1 MPVDPRVK
9 TLVPMH
15 DHFTPERE
23 MLAHARRQADEL
35 GLDDYFVVD
44 VDSHRDPGSVW
55 PAILEHMENPVMR
68 FNSQHDLD
76 VMGVTQYVPTPG
88 GRGFQFQAMHGRI
101 PHQELTRENLGPI
114 DVPRDVELCRRAM
127 DAMSIDVQVVF
138 PTSLLSLG
146 MSPMPMG
153 ESQVAYAYN
162 RWMIEEFCSQEP
174 RLKFLPFLPLNDPDM
189 CLRMI
194 REFASS
200 PSVCGFLVT
209 SIRHDPVHDNRY
221 MPVYAAIEET
231 GLPLAFHAG
240 PTWDDN
246 WMKTMNR
253 FISMHAISFVHCN
266 IVHMTN
272 WLINGLPERFPRL
285 KVIWVESGL
294 AWVPF
299 LMQRL
304 DHEYLKRTSEA
315 PLLKRRPSEYM
326 REMYYT
332 SQPMEMDD
340 LGLARVDAERHQRR
354 DPARVRVRLA
364 ALGLRPAER
373 LPRPAVPRRAGEA
386 QHPRPQCRAALRARR
401 AGAARHRVDLMSGR
415 RGLACRRLV
424 AAAHVLEQRGRGPVQ
439 RRDDVVAGEPVL
451 LVQHEPRAA
460 GADAGE
466 DRLRAAHLRLREV
479 RSDLGDRRRDRLAAR
494 PFELHL
500 GQRPEDVRV
509 LVEEATQLGI
519 APARSR
525 TVAGS
530 SQRAPSMNSPNQAA
544 ALCSRSARVGK

>member
-68 FNSQHDLD
+68 ANSQHDLD

-101 PHQELTRENLGPI
+101 PHQELTREDLGPI

-146 MSPMPMG
+146 MSPMPIG

-194 REFASS
+194 REFAERPGCAALWSR
-200 PSVCGFLVT
+200 L
-209 SIRHDPVHDNRY
+209 RHNPVHDNGY
-221 MPVYAAIEET
+221 MPLYGAIEEP

-240 PTWDDN
+240 PPGRTLDEG
-246 WMKTMNR
+246 MNR
-253 FISMHAISFVHCN
+253 FLSDARALVHALQPRAHDELV
-266 IVHMTN
+266 
-272 WLINGLPERFPRL
+272 INGLPERFPRL
-285 KVIWVESGL
+285 KLIWIESGL

-304 DHEYLKRTSEA
+304 DNEYLMRTSEA
-315 PLLKRRPSEYM
+315 PLLKRPPSEYM

-332 SQPMEMDD
+332 TQPIERPHRAARADAKKINAETQLLFASDWPHWDFD
-340 LGLARVDAERHQRR
+340 L
-354 DPARVRVRLA
+354 P
-364 ALGLRPAER
+364 ER
-373 LPRPAVPRRAGEA
+373 LPRPSVPRRAGEA
-386 QHPRPQCRAALRARR
+386 QHPRPQRRAALRSRR
-401 AGAARHRVDLMSGR
+401 A
-415 RGLACRRLV
+415 
-424 AAAHVLEQRGRGPVQ
+424 
-439 RRDDVVAGEPVL
+439 
-451 LVQHEPRAA
+451 
-460 GADAGE
+460 
-466 DRLRAAHLRLREV
+466 RAAH
-479 RSDLGDRRRDRLAAR
+479 RRALSAR
-494 PFELHL
+494 PTWL
-500 GQRPEDVRV
+500 
-509 LVEEATQLGI
+509 T
-519 APARSR
+519 
-525 TVAGS
+525 
-530 SQRAPSMNSPNQAA
+530 
-544 ALCSRSARVGK
+544 

>member
-9 TLVPMH
+9 ALTPMH
-15 DHFTPERE
+15 DHFTSERE
-23 MLAHARRQADEL
+23 MLAHARREADEL

-55 PAILEHMENPVMR
+55 PAVLEYMENPVMR
-68 FNSQHDLD
+68 RNSQHDLE

-101 PHQELTRENLGPI
+101 PHQELTREDLGPI
-114 DVPRDVELCRRAM
+114 DIPRDVELCRRAM

-146 MSPMPMG
+146 MSPMPIG
-153 ESQVAYAYN
+153 ESQVAYAYD
-162 RWMIEEFCSQEP
+162 RWMIEEFCSQDD
-174 RLKFLPFLPLNDPDM
+174 RLKFLPYLPLNDPDM

-194 REFASS
+194 REFAGR
-200 PSVCGFLVT
+200 PGVCGFLVT
-209 SIRHDPVHDNRY
+209 SVRHDPVHDNKY
-221 MPVYAAIEET
+221 MPIYAAIEET

-240 PTWDDN
+240 PTWEDE

-253 FISMHAISFVHCN
+253 FLSMHAISFVHCN

-315 PLLKRRPSEYM
+315 PLLKRPPSEYM

-332 SQPMEMDD
+332 SQPMEMDN
-340 LGLARVDAERHQRR
+340 LGAARVDARGDRRR
-354 DPARVRVRLA
+354 DPARLRIGLA
-364 ALGLRPAER
+364 ALGLRPPEH
-373 LPRPAVPRRAGEA
+373 LPPPSVPGRAGEA
-386 QHPRPQCRAALRARR
+386 EHPRPQRR
-401 AGAARHRVDLMSGR
+401 PPLQPR
-415 RGLACRRLV
+415 RTD
-424 AAAHVLEQRGRGPVQ
+424 P
-439 RRDDVVAGEPVL
+439 
-451 LVQHEPRAA
+451 
-460 GADAGE
+460 
-466 DRLRAAHLRLREV
+466 
-479 RSDLGDRRRDRLAAR
+479 
-494 PFELHL
+494 
-500 GQRPEDVRV
+500 
-509 LVEEATQLGI
+509 
-519 APARSR
+519 
-525 TVAGS
+525 
-530 SQRAPSMNSPNQAA
+530 
-544 ALCSRSARVGK
+544 